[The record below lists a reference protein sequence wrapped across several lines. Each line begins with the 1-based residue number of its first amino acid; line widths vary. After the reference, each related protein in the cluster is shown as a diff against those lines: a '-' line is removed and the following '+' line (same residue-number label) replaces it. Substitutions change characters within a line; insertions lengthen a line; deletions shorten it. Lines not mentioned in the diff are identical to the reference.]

1 MKSIW
6 MTTNELTD
14 ITEIMFADLDSSVW
28 SALIFD
34 VLLLRKIVSD
44 VVAVLI
50 QVFYS
55 QCLGDALLNEII
67 ENTEK

>member
-6 MTTNELTD
+6 KTTNELTD
-14 ITEIMFADLDSSVW
+14 ITEIKFADLDSSVW

-34 VLLLRKIVSD
+34 VSD

>member
-6 MTTNELTD
+6 KTTNELTD
-14 ITEIMFADLDSSVW
+14 ITEIKFADLDSSVW
-28 SALIFD
+28 SPLIFD

>member
-6 MTTNELTD
+6 KTTNELTD
-14 ITEIMFADLDSSVW
+14 ITEIKFADLDSSVW

-34 VLLLRKIVSD
+34 VLLLRKIVSV

>member
-6 MTTNELTD
+6 KTTNELTD
-14 ITEIMFADLDSSVW
+14 ITEITFADLDSSVW